1 MAVKMRKILILYG
14 LILLIVIFAYEMTPR
29 TDVLKKGN
37 TLPQPQKEI
46 IQETSPQQS
55 KKIWDNVIVR
65 IDDGPDKYTSEI
77 VKTLRELGVKH
88 AIFSLIGQNV
98 LKYPYAVREI
108 LGAGYTI
115 ANHTFTHPRLH
126 FRRARAYYIRNPEKW
141 RWQIDETAKVINQV
155 LKPVGK
161 SYQCKIFCFPEIPRC
176 SSATL
181 VRIAQE
187 EGLEPDRAWDVDS
200 RDSLSDRKRLTL
212 NEIVAQITRIQS
224 KKRVVEVLIHS
235 RKGGWSSELREID
248 KVLTNLSEN
257 SNNKQFASLVS
268 HTSFIKD

>member
-1 MAVKMRKILILYG
+1 MVVKMRKILILYG
-14 LILLIVIFAYEMTPR
+14 LILLIVIFAYKMTPR
-29 TDVLKKGN
+29 TDVLRKEN
-37 TLPQPQKEI
+37 MLPQLQKEI
-46 IQETSPQQS
+46 IQETSRQQS

-77 VKTLRELGVKH
+77 VKTLRELGVKR

-98 LKYPYAVREI
+98 LKYPYAVRDI

-126 FRRARAYYIRNPEKW
+126 FGRIRAYYIRNPEKW
-141 RWQIDETAKVINQV
+141 RWQIAQTAKVIDQV

-161 SYQCKIFCFPEIPRC
+161 SYKCKIFCFPEIPKC
-176 SSATL
+176 SSVTL
-181 VRIAQE
+181 VRIIQE

-200 RDSLSDRKRLTL
+200 RDSLSSRKRLSL
-212 NEIVAQITRIQS
+212 DEIVAQITRIQS

-235 RKGGWSSELREID
+235 RKGGWSSELREMD
-248 KVLTNLSEN
+248 KVLTDLSVN
-257 SNNKQFASLVS
+257 SDNKQFASLAPYVS
-268 HTSFIKD
+268 RIKD